1 MKPNFQMA
9 LSVAA
14 GVALFGAI
22 IWGIRQLPSSAIT
35 SPLKTV
41 ADIAASR

>member
-1 MKPNFQMA
+1 MNVNLNTA

-14 GVALFGAI
+14 GIALFGAI